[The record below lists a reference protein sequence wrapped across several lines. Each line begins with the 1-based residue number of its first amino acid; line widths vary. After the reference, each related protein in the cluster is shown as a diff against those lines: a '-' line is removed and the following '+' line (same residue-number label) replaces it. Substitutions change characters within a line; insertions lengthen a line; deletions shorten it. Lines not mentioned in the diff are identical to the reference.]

1 MQIARQICAKF
12 CNFDHVS
19 EEFWDETKG
28 LLVSLWVL
36 KMDIELHRKI
46 CVIAMQDSICRKN

>member
-28 LLVSLWVL
+28 LLISLWHL
-36 KMDIELHRKI
+36 RMDIELHRKI
-46 CVIAMQDSICRKN
+46 RAIADQDSICRKN